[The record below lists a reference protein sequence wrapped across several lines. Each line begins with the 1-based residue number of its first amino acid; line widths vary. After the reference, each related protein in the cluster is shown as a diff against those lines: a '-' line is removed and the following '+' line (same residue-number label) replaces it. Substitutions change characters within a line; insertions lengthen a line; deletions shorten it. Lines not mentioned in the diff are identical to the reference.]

1 MMTKWQRIEKQRKD
15 TTRFL
20 KKCEVASGREWS
32 GSVFRMLQSGRRR
45 DGTAVQRMHTQRV
58 FHRGGEGVKVAI
70 IIGVTALAAG
80 ITFLIVAYE
89 VGKDMCQYRTCSSGQ
104 GRRRG

>member
-1 MMTKWQRIEKQRKD
+1 M
-15 TTRFL
+15 
-20 KKCEVASGREWS
+20 
-32 GSVFRMLQSGRRR
+32 
-45 DGTAVQRMHTQRV
+45 
-58 FHRGGEGVKVAI
+58 KVAI

-89 VGKDMCQYRTCSSGQ
+89 VGKDMRQYRTCSSGQ